1 MNKKKCA
8 PRDEGRH
15 YGQKQFWIAHENA
28 ACKDKAMPR
37 TPRLLI
43 SRSIFILVIA
53 GISLAP
59 AEVPA
64 ATRKVPL
71 GTHIPEVD
79 NPFSMPDAVYQSLF
93 VGTTPGDRLLLY
105 PQLAPLVVHAKWPRN
120 YITTR
125 TNWRFKIG
133 VFLLH
138 VRSDGTVS
146 AVETLQSIGH
156 PTANADCIR
165 SFKQW
170 RFRPNSVKAVRI
182 PAYYTRV

>member
-1 MNKKKCA
+1 MRKKKCA
-8 PRDEGRH
+8 LRDEGRDSV
-15 YGQKQFWIAHENA
+15 QARFRIAQENA
-28 ACKDKAMPR
+28 ACKNKAMPR
-37 TPRLLI
+37 LPRLLI
-43 SRSIFILVIA
+43 PRLTFLLVIVVL
-53 GISLAP
+53 GLA
-59 AEVPA
+59 AANVAA

-71 GTHIPEVD
+71 GTHIPKVA

-120 YITTR
+120 YIATR

-146 AVETLQSIGH
+146 TVETLQSIGH
-156 PTANADCIR
+156 PTANADCIKA
-165 SFKQW
+165 FKQW